1 MKTKSTARDVS
12 DSKGIFRRFTLV
24 ELLVVIAVIAIL
36 AGMLLPALN
45 KAKLKA
51 QAILCTSNLKQ
62 VGLTLGMYADDNNE
76 YFPAPYPPTTEYPG
90 YYNYGN
96 WAKLVVELGY
106 FGRKNHLNIDAPGT
120 MKILRCPSLP
130 VNTVFANHVY
140 GMNCNL
146 ATGLAV
152 ARKFPRRS
160 SKLDFADY
168 WYLRRNKPSETVLA
182 GDSVKLESGIFHQM
196 PLLTIDARPHFRHD
210 SRFNGVAMDGSA
222 KTGLTWSAAT
232 LVYNFTDGFVD
243 TMKMP
248 SVYKRNEN

>member
-36 AGMLLPALN
+36 VGMLLPALN

-90 YYNYGN
+90 YYEYGN

-106 FGRKNHLNIDAPGT
+106 FGRKNDVNIDAPGT

-130 VNTVFANHVY
+130 VNTAFNNHVY

-146 ATGLAV
+146 ATGLAN

-160 SKLDFADY
+160 KLDFADREEQQRIR
-168 WYLRRNKPSETVLA
+168 YLVDTCLTDREAEVIRRRYGLT
-182 GDSVKLESGIFHQM
+182 GDLPQTQRQVAAAFSISRSYVSRIEKRALSKLE
-196 PLLTIDARPHFRHD
+196 
-210 SRFNGVAMDGSA
+210 
-222 KTGLTWSAAT
+222 AA
-232 LVYNFTDGFVD
+232 LRDD
-243 TMKMP
+243 K
-248 SVYKRNEN
+248 

>member
-62 VGLTLGMYADDNNE
+62 VGLTLGMYADDNDE
-76 YFPAPYPPTTEYPG
+76 YFPAPYPPTTEYPD

-96 WAKLVVELGY
+96 WATLVVELGY

>member
-90 YYNYGN
+90 YYEYGN

-106 FGRKNHLNIDAPGT
+106 FGRKNDVNIDAPGA

-130 VNTVFANHVY
+130 VNTAFSNHVY

-146 ATGLAV
+146 ATGLAN
-152 ARKFPRRS
+152 ARKFPRR

-182 GDSVKLESGIFHQM
+182 GDSVKLESGIFPPDAASHTRCEAAL
-196 PLLTIDARPHFRHD
+196 PARPQIQRRRHGRQRQD
-210 SRFNGVAMDGSA
+210 RPDLVRRN
-222 KTGLTWSAAT
+222 TGLQLHERIRRHHGNAFR
-232 LVYNFTDGFVD
+232 L
-243 TMKMP
+243 
-248 SVYKRNEN
+248 

>member
-24 ELLVVIAVIAIL
+24 ELLVVIAIIAIL

-45 KAKLKA
+45 KARLKA

-90 YYNYGN
+90 YYEYGN

-106 FGRKNHLNIDAPGT
+106 FGRKNDVNINAPGT

-130 VNTVFANHVY
+130 VNTAFNNHVY

-146 ATGLAV
+146 ATGPAN

-160 SKLDFADY
+160 KLNFPPDAASHTRCQAALPARPQIQRRRHGRQRKNRPD
-168 WYLRRNKPSETVLA
+168 LVRRN
-182 GDSVKLESGIFHQM
+182 
-196 PLLTIDARPHFRHD
+196 
-210 SRFNGVAMDGSA
+210 
-222 KTGLTWSAAT
+222 TGLQLHERIRRHHGNAFR
-232 LVYNFTDGFVD
+232 L
-243 TMKMP
+243 
-248 SVYKRNEN
+248 

>member
-1 MKTKSTARDVS
+1 MKTKSTARNVS

-62 VGLTLGMYADDNNE
+62 VGLTLGMYADDNDE

-90 YYNYGN
+90 NYNYGN

-106 FGRKNHLNIDAPGT
+106 FGRKNDVNIDAPGA
-120 MKILRCPSLP
+120 MKILRGPSLP
-130 VNTVFANHVY
+130 VNTAFSNHVY
-140 GMNCNL
+140 GMNCHL
-146 ATGLAV
+146 ATGLANS
-152 ARKFPRRS
+152 RKFPRR

-168 WYLRRNKPSETVLA
+168 WYLRRNTPSETVLA

-196 PLLTIDARPHFRHD
+196 PLLTVDARPHFRHD

-232 LVYNFTDGFVD
+232 LVYNFTNGFVD
-243 TMKMP
+243 TMEMP
-248 SVYKRNEN
+248 PVYKLNEN

>member
-90 YYNYGN
+90 YYEYGN

-106 FGRKNHLNIDAPGT
+106 FGRKNDVNIDAPGT

-130 VNTVFANHVY
+130 VNTAFSNHVY

-146 ATGLAV
+146 ATGLAN
-152 ARKFPRRS
+152 A
-160 SKLDFADY
+160 
-168 WYLRRNKPSETVLA
+168 RRNRTGWRQRQIRKRNFPPDAASHTRCEAAL
-182 GDSVKLESGIFHQM
+182 
-196 PLLTIDARPHFRHD
+196 PARPQIQRRRHGRQRQD
-210 SRFNGVAMDGSA
+210 RPDLVRRN
-222 KTGLTWSAAT
+222 TGLQLHERIRRHHGNAFR
-232 LVYNFTDGFVD
+232 L
-243 TMKMP
+243 
-248 SVYKRNEN
+248 

>member
-62 VGLTLGMYADDNNE
+62 VGLTLGMYADDNDE

-106 FGRKNHLNIDAPGT
+106 FGRKNDVNIDAPGA

-130 VNTVFANHVY
+130 VNTVFTNHVY

-146 ATGLAV
+146 ATGLPN
-152 ARKFPRRS
+152 ARKFPRR

-196 PLLTIDARPHFRHD
+196 PLLTVDARPHFRHD

-232 LVYNFTDGFVD
+232 LVYNFINGFVD
-243 TMKMP
+243 TMEMP
-248 SVYKRNEN
+248 PVYKRNEN

>member
-12 DSKGIFRRFTLV
+12 DSKGIFRRFTLL

-36 AGMLLPALN
+36 AGLLLPALN
-45 KAKLKA
+45 KAKQKA

-76 YFPAPYPPTTEYPG
+76 YFPAPYPPTVDYPD

-96 WAKLVVELGY
+96 WARLVVKLGY
-106 FGRKNHLNIDAPGT
+106 FGRKNDVNIDAPGT

-146 ATGLAV
+146 ATGLAE
-152 ARKFPRRS
+152 ARKFPRR

-196 PLLTIDARPHFRHD
+196 PLLTLDARPHFRHD

-232 LVYNFTDGFVD
+232 LVYNFITGFVD
-243 TMKMP
+243 TMEMP
-248 SVYKRNEN
+248 CVYKRNEN

>member
-1 MKTKSTARDVS
+1 MKTKSTARNVS

-76 YFPAPYPPTTEYPG
+76 YFPAPYPPTTEYPD

-106 FGRKNHLNIDAPGT
+106 FGRKNDVNIDAPGA

-130 VNTVFANHVY
+130 VNTVFVNHVY
-140 GMNCNL
+140 GMNCHL
-146 ATGLAV
+146 ATGLVAV
-152 ARKFPRRS
+152 RKFPRRN
-160 SKLDFADY
+160 KLDFADY
-168 WYLRRNKPSETVLA
+168 WYLRRNKPSETILA

-196 PLLTIDARPHFRHD
+196 PLLTQDARPHFRHD

-232 LVYNFTDGFVD
+232 LVYNFTNGFVD
-243 TMKMP
+243 TMEMP

>member
-24 ELLVVIAVIAIL
+24 ELLVVIAIIAIL

-90 YYNYGN
+90 YYEYGN

-106 FGRKNHLNIDAPGT
+106 FGRKNDVNIDAPGA

-130 VNTVFANHVY
+130 VNTAFSNHVY

-146 ATGLAV
+146 ATGLAN
-152 ARKFPRRS
+152 ARKFPRR

-196 PLLTIDARPHFRHD
+196 PLLTLDARPHFRHD
-210 SRFNGVAMDGSA
+210 RRFNGVAMDGSA

-232 LVYNFTDGFVD
+232 LVYNFTNGFVD
-243 TMKMP
+243 TMEMP

>member
-1 MKTKSTARDVS
+1 MKTKSTARNVS

-90 YYNYGN
+90 YYEYEN

-106 FGRKNHLNIDAPGT
+106 FGRKNDVNIDAPGT

-130 VNTVFANHVY
+130 VNTVFGNHVY
-140 GMNCNL
+140 GMNCHL
-146 ATGLAV
+146 ATGHAN
-152 ARKFPRRS
+152 ARKFPRRNN
-160 SKLDFADY
+160 KLDFADY
-168 WYLRRNKPSETVLA
+168 WYLRRNKPSETILA

-196 PLLTIDARPHFRHD
+196 PLLTVDARPHFRHD

-232 LVYNFTDGFVD
+232 LVYNFINGFVD
-243 TMKMP
+243 TMEMP
-248 SVYKRNEN
+248 PVYKRNEN

>member
-90 YYNYGN
+90 YYEYGN
-96 WAKLVVELGY
+96 
-106 FGRKNHLNIDAPGT
+106 
-120 MKILRCPSLP
+120 
-130 VNTVFANHVY
+130 
-140 GMNCNL
+140 
-146 ATGLAV
+146 
-152 ARKFPRRS
+152 
-160 SKLDFADY
+160 
-168 WYLRRNKPSETVLA
+168 
-182 GDSVKLESGIFHQM
+182 
-196 PLLTIDARPHFRHD
+196 
-210 SRFNGVAMDGSA
+210 
-222 KTGLTWSAAT
+222 
-232 LVYNFTDGFVD
+232 
-243 TMKMP
+243 
-248 SVYKRNEN
+248 